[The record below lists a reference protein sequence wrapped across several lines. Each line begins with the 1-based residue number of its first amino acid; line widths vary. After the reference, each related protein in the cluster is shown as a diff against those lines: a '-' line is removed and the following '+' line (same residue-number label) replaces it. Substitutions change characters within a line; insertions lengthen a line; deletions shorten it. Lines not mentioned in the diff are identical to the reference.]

1 VRVDGERCKL
11 FARAAR
17 EARTLTLPSPALRRC
32 VGEDAGVV
40 VAAKHRKPT
49 RDTEFRCVSA
59 ADAQLT
65 LRKAC
70 VSWHS
75 DSQDINMLF
84 QFANVLVF
92 FVLAVLF
99 VGGMLALGRLVRPD
113 NPEHVKLSTYEC
125 GEPPTGNAWVNFNIR
140 FYMVALIFVVFDVEI
155 AFIYPVAVVY
165 REWVMKGQGLLVFME
180 ILVFLG
186 ILFVGLVYVW
196 VKGDLE
202 WLKRVPAADR
212 SEDSMRKA
220 A

>member
-1 VRVDGERCKL
+1 
-11 FARAAR
+11 
-17 EARTLTLPSPALRRC
+17 
-32 VGEDAGVV
+32 
-40 VAAKHRKPT
+40 
-49 RDTEFRCVSA
+49 
-59 ADAQLT
+59 
-65 LRKAC
+65 
-70 VSWHS
+70 
-75 DSQDINMLF
+75 MLF